1 MKLRGTPIDDTP
13 DAASFAGGAGGF
25 FQGVLGGLGAFQ
37 QLEANNQ
44 QMQAEL
50 EDRRRK
56 DRMLE
61 LSVRQADLQVQRFLE
76 QKKENERRHTDI
88 ERQRGARAALNRTLF
103 DSVMSDPT
111 LKTPGQAAAQG
122 AGYQQVPGFAAQQSP
137 AGAQDY
143 PPEWQAQDE
152 RLRAQADSGDIT
164 PEQYAQAVKLH
175 AVSRGIALRQRAT
188 QDFIRSIER
197 DTVPGPG
204 GGSFWT
210 SAGALGV
217 EVNYDEKTGP
227 DPLSQVPS
235 IALARL
241 QSGEPLESVALW
253 YQGLKDTVET
263 QKHQRLAVQ
272 GIAEEIGQQVAAK
285 GQRLDARQRAEIA
298 TELARFV
305 RGDGEQYRGF
315 DDASERAVRAKIAS
329 IEANQVPI
337 RVGSSIV
344 YAPRETADQVQADLA
359 RSRTQKDPEMA
370 ATEQRLGLLSKF
382 VGEFKAQPTTREV
395 VDGKSLEVP
404 NPESEEK
411 QFSRWLE
418 RVKATS
424 EALGL
429 TAPRMS
435 NVRTGRRAIDP
446 TEQADA
452 PSAAAQPDPA
462 QTQRAMLP
470 GTAGVKADSA
480 PVGGAGNGAPAR
492 NSAPPAQSEQP
503 VARRNWSALNEGE
516 RGALVERLRMEIQ
529 RPSSPTGVR
538 DLLASLARQGI
549 DVESLPADVLD
560 QLAPPPPKK
569 KRVNPEIRHRTR
581 GIGG

>member
-111 LKTPGQAAAQG
+111 LKTPGQAVAQS

-175 AVSRGIALRQRAT
+175 AVSRGMALRQRAT

-235 IALARL
+235 IALSRL

-272 GIAEEIGQQVAAK
+272 GIANEIGQEVAAK

-305 RGDGEQYRGF
+305 RGDGEEYRGF

-359 RSRTQKDPEMA
+359 RSRSQKDPELE

-382 VGEFKAQPTTREV
+382 VGEFKFNADLIGADNKP
-395 VDGKSLEVP
+395 VP
-404 NPESEEK
+404 EEK
-411 QFSRWLE
+411 QFENWLN
-418 RVKATS
+418 RTKATS

-435 NVRTGRRAIDP
+435 NVRTGRRAIEP
-446 TEQADA
+446 TGQADS
-452 PSAAAQPDPA
+452 PGAAAQPDPA

-503 VARRNWSALNEGE
+503 VAWRNWSALNEGE

-560 QLAPPPPKK
+560 QLAPPPPPKK